1 MPTIDLPDDELNA
14 SAAKHVLV
22 CASIWFT
29 RFLPC
34 RERRSASRRQPSRV
48 PDALTDGRAKSAT
61 WRFLSSGTSYTFSG
75 LVPDAYLRRKP

>member
-48 PDALTDGRAKSAT
+48 PDALTAGRAKSAT
-61 WRFLSSGTSYTFSG
+61 WRFFHRERPTPSRVWSLTRT
-75 LVPDAYLRRKP
+75 

>member
-48 PDALTDGRAKSAT
+48 PDALTAGRAKS
-61 WRFLSSGTSYTFSG
+61 TSPMNSCPRMSPLFIVGIRPSI
-75 LVPDAYLRRKP
+75 K

>member
-34 RERRSASRRQPSRV
+34 RERRNASRVNHHVS
-48 PDALTDGRAKSAT
+48 LTRSPPAERNPPLGVS
-61 WRFLSSGTSYTFSG
+61 FIGNVLHLLGFG
-75 LVPDAYLRRKP
+75 P